1 MRFGALKSKLTLL
14 STIVALLAL
23 RVLGCSLANIILLVT
38 LSLS

>member
-1 MRFGALKSKLTLL
+1 VTLL

-23 RVLGCSLANIILLVT
+23 WDLGCCPFDCTCLLRLANIILGVT